1 MQMKIVPAL
10 YEMLPINNGNDL
22 SVRQSTVLRNYR
34 NSKRA
39 MSHSDQNIN
48 IQQSYCCTVYATNN
62 IGKSRYSVQYRS
74 SEYAKKM
81 MELVHSR

>member
-10 YEMLPINNGNDL
+10 YEMLAINNGNDP

-39 MSHSDQNIN
+39 MSHTDQNIN
-48 IQQSYCCTVYATNN
+48 IQQSYCYTV
-62 IGKSRYSVQYRS
+62 
-74 SEYAKKM
+74 
-81 MELVHSR
+81 